1 MLKLRLVPLTLLA
14 TSMLYCART
23 AGDAIVYRAS
33 AGAALLS
40 GQDNLR
46 SFTTA
51 EGWTIELSEARVLF
65 GPAFFFG
72 GGLRAQLLQPV
83 LGMPSAYAHAADD
96 TFDKGPVLGEV
107 LDQYVVDVMNG
118 PTDLGVIPGIAGT
131 TQTLEV
137 QLQPPGYTAFA
148 QTREQLDAMR
158 GYTFVFEGVA
168 KKDGV
173 EVSFLAQGNLTGEAQ
188 QRIVESIEASVQLLD
203 REEQSGWFH
212 IEFYIDE
219 WFRFVDFGAIEEMD
233 EMGRARFP
241 EESNAGAALR
251 RGIRSRFAFGA
262 QWRMQ

>member
-1 MLKLRLVPLTLLA
+1 MLKPRLIPMTLLA
-14 TSMLYCART
+14 SSLLYCSQT
-23 AGDAIVYRAS
+23 SGDAIVYQAS

-40 GQDNLR
+40 RQDSLR
-46 SFTTA
+46 SFVTA
-51 EGWTIELSEARVLF
+51 QGWTIELSEARVLF
-65 GPAFFFG
+65 GPVFFFG

-83 LGMPSAYAHAADD
+83 LGMPSAYAHPSDD
-96 TFDKGPVLGEV
+96 SFDKGPVLGEV
-107 LDQYVVDVMNG
+107 LDQHVLDVMNG
-118 PTDLGVIPGIAGT
+118 PTDLGFVPGVAGVT
-131 TQTLEV
+131 ETLEV
-137 QLQPPGYTAFA
+137 QLQPPGYTAFGQA
-148 QTREQLDAMR
+148 RAQLDTMR

-173 EVSFLAQGNLTGEAQ
+173 EVPFLAQGNLTGEAQ
-188 QRIVESIEASVQLLD
+188 QRVIGSIEASVQLLD
-203 REEQSGWFH
+203 RAEQPGWFH

-262 QWRMQ
+262 QWRIQ